1 VPRERPD
8 GVGTRLNTT
17 PLVAWSASRCRQAPT
32 RRRTGTWDAYQH
44 HNGTPTDTTMSPD
57 LQEDRNARLVRNL
70 LALRMVLSIDQMQ
83 TGKWG
88 DRIEEIDEE
97 LAALG
102 HDMKS
107 TAACATESLRRTF
120 LLPRL
125 VNRRSRAAHRPP
137 ARAVPRE

>member
-1 VPRERPD
+1 MTPD
-8 GVGTRLNTT
+8 
-17 PLVAWSASRCRQAPT
+17 QE
-32 RRRTGTWDAYQH
+32 
-44 HNGTPTDTTMSPD
+44 
-57 LQEDRNARLVRNL
+57 EDRNARLKRNL
-70 LALRMVLSIDQMQ
+70 LAVRMVLCMDQMQ
-83 TGKWG
+83 TGKWA

-107 TAACATESLRRTF
+107 TAACAAEGLRRTF

-137 ARAVPRE
+137 ARATPRE

>member
-1 VPRERPD
+1 M
-8 GVGTRLNTT
+8 L
-17 PLVAWSASRCRQAPT
+17 ASIE
-32 RRRTGTWDAYQH
+32 
-44 HNGTPTDTTMSPD
+44 TDTTNNAMNTEPE
-57 LQEDRNARLVRNL
+57 EDRNARLVRNL
-70 LALRMVLSIDQMQ
+70 LALRTVLSMDQMQ

-88 DRIEEIDEE
+88 ERIEEIDEE

-125 VNRRSRAAHRPP
+125 VSRKSRATHRPP
-137 ARAVPRE
+137 ARAVPRG